1 MDDSDGVG
9 AAWAVI
15 GVMVAFKLGLTLFVL
30 VAYPS
35 GPNLLANLAA
45 NWYWLLA
52 IVVLVTPPLVFWGR
66 LVRMRAKRAKLQRA
80 EWHVE

>member
-1 MDDSDGVG
+1 VDDSDGVG

-15 GVMVAFKLGLTLFVL
+15 GVMVAFKLGLTLYVL

-52 IVVLVTPPLVFWGR
+52 IVVLVTPPLIFWGR

-80 EWHVE
+80 EWHVD